1 MKQKIQQFSQSL
13 SEGGAR
19 QIKVRPYL
27 IPLVGAI
34 LGVIIVVIILT
45 LEGARPT
52 IGSNSH
58 IVNLSI
64 GGKKQVVASRALNVE
79 QLLNNL
85 HAALYPQD
93 VVEPGLETPI
103 LEDNFRVNI
112 YRARPVTVVDGANKS
127 VALTAQKSPRVVA
140 ESAGVTLY
148 PEDKVT
154 FEPATLSEGV
164 IGEKAVVAR
173 SVPVLLNLYGTSQN
187 TRTNAQTVGELLIEK
202 GVKLNSGD
210 AVQPSADTAINPD
223 MQVFVVRSGSQLATV
238 EEAVAPPVQYVED
251 GSLSFGTTVTRQA
264 GSPGKKLVTYQID
277 LQNGKE
283 VSRKVIQEAVVTAAV
298 PQIVARGKAVDIPVD
313 KEMVMAAAGISSS
326 DYGYV
331 NYIISRES
339 GWCATKWQGQYG
351 NCPPYHGTPAS
362 GGYGLG
368 QATPGSKMASAG
380 SDWATNPTTQM
391 RWCNG
396 YAHDR
401 YGSWAAAY
409 NHWAAYSSW

>member
-27 IPLVGAI
+27 LPLVGAI
-34 LGVIIVVIILT
+34 LGVVIVVIVVT
-45 LEGARPT
+45 LQGTRPT
-52 IGSNSH
+52 IGSNSR

-64 GGKKQVVASRALNVE
+64 GGKKQVVASRAVNVG

-85 HAALYPQD
+85 HTTLYPQD
-93 VVEPGLETPI
+93 VVEPSLDTPI

-140 ESAGVTLY
+140 QAAGVSLY

-154 FEPATLSEGV
+154 FEAATLSEGV
-164 IGEKAVVAR
+164 IGEKVVIAR
-173 SVPVLLNLYGTSQN
+173 SVPVLFNLYGTSQN
-187 TRTNAQTVGELLIEK
+187 VRTNALTVGELLQEK
-202 GVKLNSGD
+202 GVKLTGGD
-210 AVQPSADTAINPD
+210 HVQPAAETQINPD
-223 MQVFVVRSGSQLATV
+223 MQVFVLRAGAQLTTV
-238 EEAVAPPVQYVED
+238 EEAVAAPVQYIED

-283 VSRKVIQEAVVTAAV
+283 ISRQVIQEAVVTPAV
-298 PQIVARGKAVDIPVD
+298 PHIVARGKAVDIPVD
-313 KEMVMAAAGISSS
+313 KEAVMASAGIASS

-339 GWCATKWQGQYG
+339 GWCATKWQGEYG
-351 NCPPYHGTPAS
+351 GCPAYHGAPSS
-362 GGYGLG
+362 GGYGLC
-368 QATPGSKMASAG
+368 QATPPGKMASAG
-380 SDWATNPTTQM
+380 SDWASNPNTQL
-391 RWCNG
+391 RWCSG
-396 YAHDR
+396 YARDR
-401 YGSWAAAY
+401 YGSWSAAY
-409 NHWAAYSSW
+409 NHWVNYYSW